1 MKCNAVNFPIL
12 YLLAGPVKGFVREKL
27 LNVMTYMRFT
37 DVILSLTL
45 IFADDL
51 TYQILVI
58 L

>member
-27 LNVMTYMRFT
+27 LNIMTYMRFT

-51 TYQILVI
+51 IEY
-58 L
+58 